1 MALAK
6 DDETLDE
13 IIKDFI
19 ESGGM
24 SLLDDDD
31 FKEDNLSSLTM
42 HNWEQ
47 GENRSLKQ
55 AHRLMKEKYKTRF
68 LTSKPQKRGFKR
80 SKESLAKRY

>member
-6 DDETLDE
+6 DDDKLDD

-24 SLLDDDD
+24 TLLGDDD
-31 FKEDNLSSLTM
+31 FKEDNISSLTM
-42 HNWEQ
+42 HNWEH

-80 SKESLAKRY
+80 SKENLAKRY